1 MYYKKLD
8 YYYKMW
14 YTISSYKGV
23 IDMSNDVVNEMNN
36 TLIKQINEIK
46 KDIISTRNRI
56 LLDANKELLYLYFRI
71 GKIISENQKYGTNF
85 INTLSTSLK
94 LEFNDASGFSPR
106 NLARMRKFYETYKDI
121 GNLPMPL
128 AKLPWSFNCL
138 LIDKIKSLDIR
149 IWYAEKCVENGW
161 SHIVLDH
168 QIDLNLYERQANNN
182 KKLTNF
188 KNELSEVQGELA
200 LDVIKDPYIFEL
212 AGLSEK
218 SKEADI
224 EKAMIERIKNV
235 LLELGKG
242 FSFVGNQYRISTENK
257 DYFIDLLFYHLKL
270 KCFVVVELKTVDF
283 DPSFIGQLQFYVTA
297 VDEVVKDK
305 EDNPTIGLLLCK
317 NKDRYSV
324 EWALKSTNTPIGVA
338 SYEIKEYLPTEEEI
352 NKYLK

>member
-1 MYYKKLD
+1 
-8 YYYKMW
+8 MW

-46 KDIISTRNRI
+46 KDIISTRNRV

-121 GNLPMPL
+121 ENLPMPL

-224 EKAMIERIKNV
+224 EKAMIEICILLFRN
-235 LLELGKG
+235 LLE
-242 FSFVGNQYRISTENK
+242 K
-257 DYFIDLLFYHLKL
+257 DFHLL
-270 KCFVVVELKTVDF
+270 
-283 DPSFIGQLQFYVTA
+283 
-297 VDEVVKDK
+297 
-305 EDNPTIGLLLCK
+305 
-317 NKDRYSV
+317 
-324 EWALKSTNTPIGVA
+324 
-338 SYEIKEYLPTEEEI
+338 EI
-352 NKYLK
+352 NIELVRKIKTTLLIYCFII